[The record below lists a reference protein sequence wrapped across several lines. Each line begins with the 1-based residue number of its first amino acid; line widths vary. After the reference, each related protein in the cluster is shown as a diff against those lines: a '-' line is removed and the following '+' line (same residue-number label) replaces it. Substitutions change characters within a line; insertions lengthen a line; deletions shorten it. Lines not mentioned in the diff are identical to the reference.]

1 VVCDNLEQRF
11 VSTRTQEYFEHPRF
25 SLILTMTVRRKVSLP
40 EEVCAAV
47 EQRFGARFQSL
58 ESLLEFV
65 LREIVRDDAEVLDRA
80 EQQIIEKRLRDLG
93 YK

>member
-1 VVCDNLEQRF
+1 
-11 VSTRTQEYFEHPRF
+11 
-25 SLILTMTVRRKVSLP
+25 MTERRKVNLP
-40 EEVCAAV
+40 EETCAAA

-65 LREIVRDDAEVLDRA
+65 LREMVRDDAEALDRA
-80 EQQIIEKRLRDLG
+80 EQEIIEKRLRDLG

>member
-1 VVCDNLEQRF
+1 
-11 VSTRTQEYFEHPRF
+11 
-25 SLILTMTVRRKVSLP
+25 MTARRKVNLP
-40 EEVCAAV
+40 EEVCAAA

-65 LREIVRDDAEVLDRA
+65 LREIVRDDAEALDRA
-80 EQQIIEKRLRDLG
+80 EQDIIEKRLRDLG

>member
-1 VVCDNLEQRF
+1 
-11 VSTRTQEYFEHPRF
+11 
-25 SLILTMTVRRKVSLP
+25 MTARRKVSLP
-40 EEVCAAV
+40 EEVCVAA

-65 LREIVRDDAEVLDRA
+65 LREIVRDDAAALDRA
-80 EQQIIEKRLRDLG
+80 EQEIIEKRLRDLG